1 MKYKYC
7 IIRKIKKN
15 WREFHERFK
24 KQTEAVV
31 SMWAGRVHFGEAAVP
46 MQPKVSFV

>member
-7 IIRKIKKN
+7 IIRKIKKKN
-15 WREFHERFK
+15 WREFHESFK

-31 SMWAGRVHFGEAAVP
+31 SMWAGRVHLVKQRFP
-46 MQPKVSFV
+46 CNRK